1 MNNSLYDQFAA
12 RFAADSLTS
21 LVDSFNCQ
29 VGCRGF
35 NSARAAHDRALINE
49 LLRRG
54 IDLSAVRSDG
64 ATSFAHHVKLEDN
77 RFVTID

>member
-12 RFAADSLTS
+12 RFAAKFLSS

-29 VGCRGF
+29 FGCRGF
-35 NSARAAHDRALINE
+35 NSARAAHDRALIDE
-49 LLRRG
+49 LISRG

-64 ATSFAHHVKLEDN
+64 GTSFAHHVKLEDN

>member
-35 NSARAAHDRALINE
+35 NSARAAHDRALIKE

>member
-12 RFAADSLTS
+12 SFAAKSLSS

-35 NSARAAHDRALINE
+35 NSARAAHDRALIDE
-49 LLRRG
+49 LISRD

-64 ATSFAHHVKLEDN
+64 GTSFAHHVKLEDN

>member
-35 NSARAAHDRALINE
+35 NSARAAHDRALISE

>member
-12 RFAADSLTS
+12 SFAAKSLSS

-35 NSARAAHDRALINE
+35 NSARAAHDRALIAMNSSVVA
-49 LLRRG
+49 LTFQL
-54 IDLSAVRSDG
+54 
-64 ATSFAHHVKLEDN
+64 
-77 RFVTID
+77 

>member
-12 RFAADSLTS
+12 CFAAKSLSS
-21 LVDSFNCQ
+21 LVDSFNRQ

-35 NSARAAHDRALINE
+35 NSARAAHDIALINE

-64 ATSFAHHVKLEDN
+64 GTSFAHHVKLEDN